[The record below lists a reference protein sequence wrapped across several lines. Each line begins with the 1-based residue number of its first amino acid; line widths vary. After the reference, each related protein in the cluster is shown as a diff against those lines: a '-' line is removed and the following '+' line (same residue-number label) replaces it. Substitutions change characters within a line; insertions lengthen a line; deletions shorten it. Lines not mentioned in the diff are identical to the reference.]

1 MNSASTNILWK
12 PRLILEKDKDCRT
25 TRMNR

>member
-1 MNSASTNILWK
+1 MNSTNILWK

-25 TRMNR
+25 TIRMNR